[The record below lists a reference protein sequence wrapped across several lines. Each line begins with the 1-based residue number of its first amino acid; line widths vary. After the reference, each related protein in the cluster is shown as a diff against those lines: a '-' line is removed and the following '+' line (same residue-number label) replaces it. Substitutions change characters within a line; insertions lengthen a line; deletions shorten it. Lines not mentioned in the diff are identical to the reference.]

1 MKLGGT
7 NLLVEYNTIDS
18 VGYIGMDFTGD
29 TITIKNNV
37 ISNYCMTKD
46 DGGGLYTWNNDSINF
61 SRKLIG
67 NIVFNAIGAPEGTG
81 GNQVAA
87 EGIYI
92 DDRSANVD
100 IIGNS
105 VYKCG
110 NSGIYIHNA
119 NHLNIHGNNIY
130 DNGIQLIM
138 RHDNAARTYPITNSV
153 VDSNVFVSRDI
164 NQLVASFETVD
175 NEVSDFGTFDY
186 NSYCRPF
193 DDDLTIH
200 ASGLSKNETIT
211 FDGWRLNYQKD
222 QHSTKSPI
230 AVEQQKILEVT
241 SSNFFNN
248 SDFESNM
255 NSWTSSSTYNN
266 SRITLAIGE
275 GDPGNSLKASFT
287 SSSGKSGGYMF
298 VVSNNF
304 EMTKGKSYRLRF
316 SAKSSI
322 SNTSIK
328 IVPLK
333 IGTTNE
339 VANEKSFVLGTTYS
353 DFETLIIPL
362 MDEPLSTIEFEIPEF
377 HGSVWFDNMEI
388 VEVSVENTNPDDY
401 IRFEYNASK
410 NDKTI
415 SIPDNYVDAKGSPV
429 SGNIILL
436 PYSSIILFKKVVTSI
451 GVQHKTTDSEIGLL
465 PNPASNY
472 VTVKSKD
479 EILSVSIF
487 DMSGQMI
494 QSSKGLGNTEVTI
507 PSLPKSGLYVVQVQ
521 TEGKT
526 EYKKLIIRN

>member
-222 QHSTKSPI
+222 QHSTKPP
-230 AVEQQKILEVT
+230 LP
-241 SSNFFNN
+241 NF
-248 SDFESNM
+248 
-255 NSWTSSSTYNN
+255 
-266 SRITLAIGE
+266 G
-275 GDPGNSLKASFT
+275 
-287 SSSGKSGGYMF
+287 
-298 VVSNNF
+298 
-304 EMTKGKSYRLRF
+304 
-316 SAKSSI
+316 
-322 SNTSIK
+322 
-328 IVPLK
+328 
-333 IGTTNE
+333 
-339 VANEKSFVLGTTYS
+339 NEKSTRKSYYSSVGTFQYSQEKGTYL
-353 DFETLIIPL
+353 TCRGPL
-362 MDEPLSTIEFEIPEF
+362 FTECFNREDVEIP
-377 HGSVWFDNMEI
+377 G
-388 VEVSVENTNPDDY
+388 VE
-401 IRFEYNASK
+401 ASSAIIAPQYEAPGK
-410 NDKTI
+410 PWVFRSDLVNWDAT
-415 SIPDNYVDAKGSPV
+415 VDLALLALGYHIAKGAVPYNGDGPTVAQWNILYKYLTEQGFSKKTV
-429 SGNIILL
+429 MEGNGGASG
-436 PYSSIILFKKVVTSI
+436 
-451 GVQHKTTDSEIGLL
+451 
-465 PNPASNY
+465 
-472 VTVKSKD
+472 
-479 EILSVSIF
+479 
-487 DMSGQMI
+487 
-494 QSSKGLGNTEVTI
+494 EVYAWFGHWRY
-507 PSLPKSGLYVVQVQ
+507 LH
-521 TEGKT
+521 
-526 EYKKLIIRN
+526 